1 MTLPRSL
8 HVINEGLAF
17 FLEVLA
23 LAALAWWGWQSAD
36 HTAARLLFAVAAPA
50 AAAVVWGLFAAPKA
64 RVALPV
70 LGVLAVKALVF
81 GTAVA
86 ALHAVGRDRW
96 AAVFAVVVAVN
107 TVLATLDRNAL
118 AHRGS

>member
-1 MTLPRSL
+1 MTLPGSL

-17 FLEVLA
+17 LLEVLA
-23 LAALAWWGWQSAD
+23 LAALVWWGWQSAD
-36 HTAARLLFAVAAPA
+36 HTAARLLLAVAAPA

-70 LGVLAVKALVF
+70 LGVLTVKALVF

-86 ALHAVGRDRW
+86 ALYAVGRDRW

-118 AHRGS
+118 AHRGF